1 MYNLRLPNCCAC
13 RTVVSATLA
22 DKVASLSGATGG
34 PWDGAPTPP
43 AKRRKR
49 SHASSPTAAAA
60 AAEDVDPSPLL
71 AALRACGDRL
81 HFAAALLQAPRRL
94 LQAALSEAL
103 KISAELFG
111 GDRVRCSG
119 FRVSAVFVEQR
130 TWRARRLLSR
140 LPRARREWGMSTR
153 GRGHHR
159 GRVVGKL
166 AIAASVAATEI
177 AEICC
182 REAGNCCK
190 CFGN

>member
-1 MYNLRLPNCCAC
+1 MYNSRLPNCCAC

-22 DKVASLSGATGG
+22 DKVARLCGATGG
-34 PWDGAPTPP
+34 PWDGASTPP

-81 HFAAALLQAPRRL
+81 QFAAALLQAPRRL

-103 KISAELFG
+103 KISAERFG
-111 GDRVRCSG
+111 GDQVRCSG
-119 FRVSAVFVEQR
+119 FRVSAACVEWRIWREAPPQSFASCTQR
-130 TWRARRLLSR
+130 MGYVDKGPRPSSRA
-140 LPRARREWGMSTR
+140 
-153 GRGHHR
+153 
-159 GRVVGKL
+159 
-166 AIAASVAATEI
+166 
-177 AEICC
+177 CC

-190 CFGN
+190 CCGN